1 MNPTSGKLPFVSV
14 FRDVCIFHNRLIS
27 CVVRHKKQSH
37 RPVQVLSLVTQLMI
51 AAAFVSVVMASVDG
65 SAVPIVPLTILAMR
79 PVQMLFVG
87 LEHV

>member
-1 MNPTSGKLPFVSV
+1 MY
-14 FRDVCIFHNRLIS
+14 RDVCIFHNRLVS

-51 AAAFVSVVMASVDG
+51 AAAFVSAVMAFVDG
-65 SAVPIVPLTILAMR
+65 SVVPIVPLAILVMR
-79 PVQMLFVG
+79 PVQMIFVG